1 MKKLAVIAIGGNSL
15 IRDGQVGTIPEQL
28 KNARITNSHVAR
40 ILEQGWE
47 VVITH
52 GNGPQVGF
60 ILLRSELT
68 RDILHGLP
76 LDVCGAHSQGGIGYL
91 IQQTLA
97 SELQK
102 LKIPRSA
109 ATVITQTLVDK
120 EDPAFRNPTKPIG
133 PFLTKEKAERYS
145 REEGWRVIED
155 AGRGYRRVVPSP
167 KPKRIVELDVIKEML
182 QKGLVV
188 IAVGGGGIPVI
199 EEKGELVGVEAVI
212 DKDLASSLLAT
223 ELDADLL
230 LISTSI
236 DKVYLDFGKP
246 SQRAVDRIDVR
257 TAERYLAEGHFL
269 KGSMAPKI
277 EAALNFVKK
286 KGKEVIVTSPD
297 FLVNALAGGAGTRIV
312 PNSN

>member
-1 MKKLAVIAIGGNSL
+1 MWSSQPRRHRLFDTTDLG
-15 IRDGQVGTIPEQL
+15 IR
-28 KNARITNSHVAR
+28 
-40 ILEQGWE
+40 
-47 VVITH
+47 
-52 GNGPQVGF
+52 
-60 ILLRSELT
+60 
-68 RDILHGLP
+68 
-76 LDVCGAHSQGGIGYL
+76 
-91 IQQTLA
+91 A
-97 SELQK
+97 SKAE
-102 LKIPRSA
+102 KIPRSA

-223 ELDADLL
+223 EL
-230 LISTSI
+230 
-236 DKVYLDFGKP
+236 
-246 SQRAVDRIDVR
+246 
-257 TAERYLAEGHFL
+257 

-297 FLVNALAGGAGTRIV
+297 FLVKALAGGAGTRIV